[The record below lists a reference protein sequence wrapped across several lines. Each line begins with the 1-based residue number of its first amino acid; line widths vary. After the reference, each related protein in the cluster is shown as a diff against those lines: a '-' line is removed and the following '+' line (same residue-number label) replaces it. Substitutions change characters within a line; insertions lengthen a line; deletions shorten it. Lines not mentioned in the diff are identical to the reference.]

1 MMHTW
6 EVQQVGPEKTS
17 AYPPDLRGMRYV
29 TGSKQSASVCCV
41 RVLNMVLSLKSPHHM
56 QRGWLIRRQGPPPK
70 QQLYHMH
77 RGWLINRQ
85 GPPPTQQLYQQTLT
99 CQSRRGRRPGPLHR
113 PHRSWPSGLQHS
125 MAAHRVVG
133 HNGEC
138 TALDTPGPCMQLPL
152 HTPAVQASARED
164 AGLKRLHAR
173 HGPTWGC
180 GSDAGC
186 SQRLICSANIFA
198 LLCTWFDP
206 IIAVGAHEVPHAS
219 GWLAVGVSLRHGRSH
234 EHLRRHTQLHNSTP
248 THRTV

>member
-1 MMHTW
+1 MPNNPGRRAPHPNTSSGVLNLMPMAAANALRRRTSTIVCWPIGVVECMMHTW

-41 RVLNMVLSLKSPHHM
+41 RVLNMVLSLKSQHHM

-152 HTPAVQASARED
+152 HTCSTSLCQGGCRVKKVACTARPD
-164 AGLKRLHAR
+164 LGLR
-173 HGPTWGC
+173 
-180 GSDAGC
+180 
-186 SQRLICSANIFA
+186 QRCWLQSKADMFRKHLCIA
-198 LLCTWFDP
+198 LYL
-206 IIAVGAHEVPHAS
+206 V
-219 GWLAVGVSLRHGRSH
+219 
-234 EHLRRHTQLHNSTP
+234 
-248 THRTV
+248 